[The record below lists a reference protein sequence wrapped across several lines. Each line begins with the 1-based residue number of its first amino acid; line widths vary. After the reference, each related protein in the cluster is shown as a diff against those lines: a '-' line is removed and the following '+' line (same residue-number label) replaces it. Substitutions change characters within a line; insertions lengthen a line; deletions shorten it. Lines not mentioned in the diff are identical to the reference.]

1 MLNRIG
7 LAAAAA
13 LAIGVLAAP
22 QTASAG
28 WRHHGW
34 HGGGGGWHGGHG
46 WNGGWRQR
54 HWGGGN
60 WGHRHWGWRPAYPR
74 YGVYGGGYGAWA
86 GCIRWRQVA
95 TPWGFQWR
103 RINVCY

>member
-28 WRHHGW
+28 WRHPGW
-34 HGGGGGWHGGHG
+34 HGGGGWHGGPG
-46 WNGGWRQR
+46 WNGGWRHR
-54 HWGGGN
+54 HWGGGH

-86 GCIRWRQVA
+86 GCIRWRQVP

-103 RINVCY
+103 RVNICF

>member
-34 HGGGGGWHGGHG
+34 HGGGGWHGGHG
-46 WNGGWRQR
+46 WNGGGRHR

-103 RINVCY
+103 RVNVCY